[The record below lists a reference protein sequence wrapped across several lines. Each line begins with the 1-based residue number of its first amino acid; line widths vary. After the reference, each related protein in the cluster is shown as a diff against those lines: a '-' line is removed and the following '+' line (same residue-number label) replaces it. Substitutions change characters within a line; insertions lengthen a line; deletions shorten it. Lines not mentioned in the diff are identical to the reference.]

1 MPILTNTDD
10 ALDALHDLRGTLLAL
25 ECVTRAIKHAQ
36 SRGHSE
42 PLVTVIQ
49 QQAEVARVTLLYEP
63 LPERVLAAFE
73 REVGKF
79 ISLHGKEQ
87 ARQA

>member
-1 MPILTNTDD
+1 MTNTDE

-25 ECVTRAIKHAQ
+25 ECVTRAFKHVQAH
-36 SRGHSE
+36 GHSE
-42 PLVTVIQ
+42 PLATVIQ
-49 QQAEVARVTLLYEP
+49 QQAEVARVGLLYEP

-79 ISLHGKEQ
+79 VSTHSRGKTQ
-87 ARQA
+87 QN